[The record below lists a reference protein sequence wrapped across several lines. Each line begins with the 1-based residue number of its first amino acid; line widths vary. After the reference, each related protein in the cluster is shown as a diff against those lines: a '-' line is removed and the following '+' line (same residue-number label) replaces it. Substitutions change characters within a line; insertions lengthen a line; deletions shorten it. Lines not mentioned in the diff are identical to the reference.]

1 MGDSTRDATL
11 RGCEKIGTGTFATA
25 GSPGFSPFRLGAS
38 PIFSQPLRTGLDVA
52 PCCSV
57 PPGLK
62 NQRASGDPK
71 HPTRSFLSI
80 KVALHECGQRG
91 RESFSANDQPYGKPL
106 HRKRLPTPS
115 PDSTKKYLAGCLPV
129 KRCGS
134 IPRKLDCCIVAEG
147 FIPAVQQGS
156 NSVGRGGP
164 FLLVHAG
171 SVPKW
176 YDFHRGPLGPIH
188 RTRQFQTPVPKCAQ
202 DLFQRRHSCL
212 SDMHGSDR

>member
-115 PDSTKKYLAGCLPV
+115 PDSTKKYLAGCLPELDAAV
-129 KRCGS
+129 LRAPQTQPSRSPPDRLTSHLRAAVRVVGKRRRPRCRTSKRGIAQYVS
-134 IPRKLDCCIVAEG
+134 IG
-147 FIPAVQQGS
+147 AVS
-156 NSVGRGGP
+156 
-164 FLLVHAG
+164 
-171 SVPKW
+171 
-176 YDFHRGPLGPIH
+176 
-188 RTRQFQTPVPKCAQ
+188 
-202 DLFQRRHSCL
+202 
-212 SDMHGSDR
+212 